1 MVIAEFALLYV
12 PSLPRRV
19 GVIAIILALVGA
31 VQFTGWYPERISKAR
46 TARHR
51 PG

>member
-12 PSLPRRV
+12 PGLPRRV

-31 VQFTGWYPERISKAR
+31 VKFTGWYPDHMKNSSA
-46 TARHR
+46 TV
-51 PG
+51 GS